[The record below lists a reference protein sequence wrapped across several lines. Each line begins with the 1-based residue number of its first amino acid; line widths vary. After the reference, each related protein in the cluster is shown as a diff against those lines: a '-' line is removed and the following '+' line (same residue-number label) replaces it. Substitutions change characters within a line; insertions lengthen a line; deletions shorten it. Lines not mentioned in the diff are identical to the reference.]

1 MATATFDEEKLKN
14 LVKSALV
21 EALKEHRDLVQEI
34 VEEALEDIALA
45 HAIEQGLGGESVS
58 RDEVFAVLEGER

>member
-1 MATATFDEEKLKN
+1 MATATIDEEKLKS
-14 LVKSALV
+14 LVKSAVV

-34 VEEALEDIALA
+34 VEEVMEDIALA

-58 RDEVFAVLEGER
+58 RGEVFAILEGER